1 MHRARATQTTATH
14 TLYIKTLLSPTRE
27 CYLYKLLLLPQQSVL
42 DNLSQECIAI
52 IIAAL
57 TQTLRRFNKMGSSKT
72 GRSSRPKPS
81 DVALDTK
88 RNFIPLLNAS
98 YAEAYPPYSIIY
110 REPLL
115 QLPVKRRASIRP
127 PFFRVEHGDPVM
139 RAIHYAA
146 VDSQASESTG
156 GPRIRIPFICAA
168 NERRPGGDWEIG
180 SLLYEEKLCRR
191 SNLWATLSTPLPQTG
206 EETNYPIPSTGGVF
220 SDSVV
225 VCRGPHDRYEKLDR
239 WYDLPVLSMPP
250 TRWPR
255 LKDSGTS
262 YSFEAERLQM
272 KDKIRGALRICH
284 YNGYDR
290 VVVGDFGLGNGC
302 RNPPQQLAEIWREV
316 LLFDPDLRGQ
326 FVYVMFI
333 FEDATLNTTEYIL
346 EELIKKEQ
354 KSRTHSKGDLN
365 SLLRHA
371 PTDMS
376 IFERVFDASEIERVI
391 SEPDPRYGLQMITS

>member
-1 MHRARATQTTATH
+1 MVPG
-14 TLYIKTLLSPTRE
+14 K
-27 CYLYKLLLLPQQSVL
+27 
-42 DNLSQECIAI
+42 
-52 IIAAL
+52 
-57 TQTLRRFNKMGSSKT
+57 SS
-72 GRSSRPKPS
+72 RSSRPKPS

-88 RNFIPLLNAS
+88 RNFIPLLNAN
-98 YAEAYPPYSIIY
+98 YAHIYPPFSVLY

-115 QLPVKRRASIRP
+115 QLPVKRQPSIRP
-127 PFFRVEHGDPVM
+127 PSFHIEYGDPVE
-139 RAIHYAA
+139 RAIEYALLA
-146 VDSQASESTG
+146 TQENERKG

-191 SNLWATLSTPLPQTG
+191 SNLFATLSTPLPQTR
-206 EETNYPIPSTGGVF
+206 EESNYPIPTMGGIF
-220 SDSVV
+220 SDAVV

-255 LKDSGTS
+255 LKDNGTS
-262 YSFEAERLQM
+262 YSFDAERQQM

-316 LLFDPDLRGQ
+316 LLFDPELRGQ
-326 FVYVMFI
+326 FEDVFFI
-333 FEDATLNTTEYIL
+333 FEDPDLNTRRCII

-354 KSRTHSKGDLN
+354 KSRTKSRSGGVDLR
-365 SLLRHA
+365 SLLRDA
-371 PTDMS
+371 PPDMVT
-376 IFERVFDASEIERVI
+376 FQRVFDADEIQRVI
-391 SEPDPRYGLQMITS
+391 SEPDPRYGLQMITG